1 MSGTPQINIRDV
13 GPIQSVTIPVPADG
27 GVVVLRGRN
36 GAGKTIAL
44 SAVDALTR
52 EGGGTPKARAREG
65 SLGGTVEGLGR
76 TIRISA
82 ARSTT
87 RGELAVTAL
96 GDEIDVAALVD
107 PGLKDVA
114 AADRAR
120 IRAAIGLAG
129 ARCGIEA
136 FGDLVGGVETL
147 RSLVSPNATRTT
159 DPVDMADAVRRD
171 LNALALDHEKKASV
185 AETSAAGLRQAAG
198 DHVEMIDEN
207 AVRAE
212 AEEATAAKRE
222 LEQRVKMAKEGAEK
236 RAAAQKAIAAASGA
250 GDLAEA
256 EEAHR
261 HAQINL
267 TEARERL
274 AKAIRVEAA
283 EAATASAVTDRLMAA
298 RKAAAALAEAQKA
311 IDAASTIT
319 APTEAEL
326 AAAADRLRKAHGAT
340 ALIGQQRQAQA
351 QRDEAAKATLAAAQ
365 HTVDAQALREAA
377 RGVDGV
383 LAGLL
388 AESMP
393 NGLAIIDGRLVVAD
407 DNRKRFFADLS
418 EGERWRI
425 ALDMAISALGESRIL
440 AISQVAWE
448 GLDGEARAEIHAHAK
463 AQRTVIVTAEADHGE
478 VGALRA
484 EVLK

>member
-1 MSGTPQINIRDV
+1 MSDPAINIRDV

-52 EGGGTPKARAREG
+52 ENGGTPKARAREG

-76 TIRISA
+76 TIKISA

-147 RSLVSPNATRTT
+147 RTLVSPNATRTT

-198 DHVEMIDEN
+198 DHGEMIDEN

-222 LEQRVKMAKEGAEK
+222 LEQRAKLAKEGAEK
-236 RAAAQKAIAAASGA
+236 RAAAQKALDEAGGA
-250 GDLAEA
+250 PD
-256 EEAHR
+256 
-261 HAQINL
+261 
-267 TEARERL
+267 
-274 AKAIRVEAA
+274 VEAA
-283 EAATASAVTDRLMAA
+283 EDEFNEALAAHAEAEKSLHFADATLRDARSALDSARKTAA
-298 RKAAAALAEAQKA
+298 RIA
-311 IDAASTIT
+311 IAKVAIESASIT

-326 AAAADRLRKAHGAT
+326 VAASERLRKAHEAT
-340 ALIGQQRQAQA
+340 ARIGQQRQAQA

-377 RGVDGV
+377 RGVDDV
-383 LAGLL
+383 LASVL
-388 AESMP
+388 ADSMP
-393 NGLAIIDGRLVVAD
+393 ESLRIIDGRLVVAD

-463 AQRTVIVTAEADHGE
+463 AQKTVIVTAEADHGE

-484 EVLK
+484 EVLT